1 MSIITREIDGCSY
14 IHPYFKFQVH
24 PTDKQI
30 PDENTIHFPFNI
42 TELKYYSEGVKQL
55 K

>member
-1 MSIITREIDGCSY
+1 MSIITREIYGCSY
-14 IHPYFKFQVH
+14 IHSYFKFQVH

-30 PDENTIHFPFNI
+30 SDENTIDIPFNI
-42 TELKYYSEGVKQL
+42 TELKYYSEGVKQF